1 MVGTPY
7 GHILKMDL
15 QRTLHFYSFVNI
27 NDSLD
32 YFWTNAKLLADDL
45 LCIPLYHYFFK
56 ELNDSNEINTVF
68 EVENEFQSWYY
79 LESSSR
85 FSMF

>member
-1 MVGTPY
+1 M
-7 GHILKMDL
+7 I
-15 QRTLHFYSFVNI
+15 FYVY
-27 NDSLD
+27 L
-32 YFWTNAKLLADDL
+32 
-45 LCIPLYHYFFK
+45 LYHYFFK